1 MQDFDFRK
9 DLDSVVKVVLN
20 PDAFK
25 PTVVAI
31 RNSMQAGLRV
41 VFLLGAVSMLISFL
55 LILTVPEISR
65 MRWSR
70 IKRLRSLRLQRRLL
84 NKRALNPA
92 YHTGSGLPHQ
102 ERPSDEEGWQDD
114 YS

>member
-55 LILTVPEISR
+55 LILTVPEIS
-65 MRWSR
+65 MAAVVED
-70 IKRLRSLRLQRRLL
+70 KKAPQP
-84 NKRALNPA
+84 ALA
-92 YHTGSGLPHQ
+92 A
-102 ERPSDEEGWQDD
+102 EAAE
-114 YS
+114 

>member
-1 MQDFDFRK
+1 MRQTGPSVVCR
-9 DLDSVVKVVLN
+9 DLDSVVKVELN

-84 NKRALNPA
+84 NKGALNPFGNQSPA
-92 YHTGSGLPHQ
+92 
-102 ERPSDEEGWQDD
+102 
-114 YS
+114 